1 MWFGFLHKV
10 LTTKIMFSEESMLT
24 NKFEEII
31 QKYNMLSHGDSIVA
45 GISGGSDSVCLLHL
59 LCSLKDKYALNINAV
74 HINHGI
80 RETAKRDEDFVRNLC
95 EKWNISFFSAHFD
108 VPEIAKEQK
117 ISEELCGR
125 NVRYAFFEE
134 VAEKTCSH
142 KIFTAHNKN
151 DNAETFLLNLLR
163 GSGSGGL
170 SVMQPKRE
178 NLLRP
183 LLFFTKAEIEEYLI
197 QNNITWVEDETN
209 ELNLYTRN
217 LLRHEVIPMLCKINP
232 SAENTILRSAAL
244 LKEDNDF
251 IMDLAEN
258 SGAYKDGSIDL
269 KIFASL
275 PIPVAKRVILK
286 ALKDKNLEISENII
300 QNILNL
306 SEKQSGKT
314 FVFPCGSKAVREYN
328 FITFIKENEKCLFS
342 YDIKKNET
350 LYIKE
355 LNKYVSL
362 TEEKPEKPYLAISD
376 RCSRLTVRNLEEGDS
391 FLPSG
396 MNGHKKLS
404 DFFSDKKIPLSR
416 RNKIPIF
423 LFEGTIIAVG
433 DIRVSKDFTPRDK
446 NTLYLKISEV

>member
-1 MWFGFLHKV
+1 
-10 LTTKIMFSEESMLT
+10 MLT
-24 NKFEEII
+24 KKFEEII
-31 QKYNMLSHGDSIVA
+31 EKHNMLSRGDNIVA

-59 LCSLKDKYALNINAV
+59 LCSIKDKYALNINAV

-80 RETAKRDEDFVRNLC
+80 RETAKRDEDFVKNLC
-95 EKWNISFFSAHFD
+95 EKWNVSFYCAHFD
-108 VPEIAKEQK
+108 VPEIAKEKK

-134 VAEKTCSH
+134 IAEKTDSQ

-183 LLFFTKAEIEEYLI
+183 LLFFTKAEIEEYLK

-209 ELNLYTRN
+209 RLDLYRRN

-251 IMDLAEN
+251 IMSLAEN

-269 KIFASL
+269 KIFTTL
-275 PIPVAKRVILK
+275 PVPVAKRVILK

-306 SEKQSGKT
+306 SKKQSGKT
-314 FVFPCGSKAVREYN
+314 FVFPCGNKAVREYN
-328 FITFIKENEKCLFS
+328 FITFTENENFSFS

-355 LNKYVSL
+355 LHKYISL
-362 TEEKPEKPYLAISD
+362 TDKKPEKPYLSISG
-376 RCSRLTVRNLEEGDS
+376 RCTSLKVRNTKEGDT

-396 MNGHKKLS
+396 MNGHKKIS
-404 DFFSDKKIPLSR
+404 DFFADKKIPLSKR
-416 RNKIPIF
+416 SKIPIF
-423 LFEGTIIAVG
+423 LFEKTIIAVG
-433 DIRVSKDFTPRDK
+433 DMRTSKDFTPRDE